1 MTSCSSEDHSTST
14 PIVEASPSVQA
25 TPSEPALSRADEIQ
39 ISIDIACE
47 YVREGFAY
55 DGSDLIDAEV
65 SFDVAADT
73 FRELILDYP
82 LAQQFMDGALAASE
96 EIHRWSDGWNL
107 LIGARN
113 ATYIRER
120 EANAIV
126 SVYNYCVA
134 SDLSAD
140 N

>member
-1 MTSCSSEDHSTST
+1 MTSCSSEDRSTSI
-14 PIVEASPSVQA
+14 PLVEASPPVQA
-25 TPSEPALSRADEIQ
+25 TPSEPALSRTDEIQ

-107 LIGARN
+107 LVGARN

>member
-1 MTSCSSEDHSTST
+1 MTSCSSEDRSTST
-14 PIVEASPSVQA
+14 PIVEASPPVQA

-82 LAQQFMDGALAASE
+82 IAQQFMDGALAASE

-107 LIGARN
+107 LVGARN